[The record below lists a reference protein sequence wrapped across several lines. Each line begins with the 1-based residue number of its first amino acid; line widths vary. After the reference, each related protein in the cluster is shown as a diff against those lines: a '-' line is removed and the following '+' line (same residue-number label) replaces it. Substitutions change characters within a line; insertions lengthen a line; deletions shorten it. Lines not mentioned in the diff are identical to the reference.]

1 MKKLF
6 IGVAA
11 GFVIIASALAQT
23 PPDQVVREQTNRII
37 ELVKAN
43 KAAYERDPQ
52 KLYAMVEEVVL
63 PYFDFRVMAR
73 SVLGRYW
80 REANEEQRERFVKEF
95 KNLLV
100 RTYATALLKYTNQE
114 IRVLPFR
121 APSGGDKTAVVRTEV
136 IQPGGPSIPIQYSF
150 FQTDSTW
157 KVYDVTIDGIS
168 LVTNYRN
175 AYANKVKNEGLDA
188 LIQSLADANRK
199 GQVDVVAP
207 GAGAAKPAK

>member
-1 MKKLF
+1 MKKLLTT
-6 IGVAA
+6 IAAMLIMSAVA
-11 GFVIIASALAQT
+11 FAQT
-23 PPDQVVREQTNRII
+23 SPDQIVREQTNRII

-43 KAAYERDPQ
+43 KATYERDPQ

-80 REANEEQRERFVKEF
+80 REATEEQRERFVKEF

-121 APSGGDKTAVVRTEV
+121 APTGGDKTAVVRTEV
-136 IQPGGPSIPIQYSF
+136 IQPGGPSIPIHYSF
-150 FQTDSTW
+150 YQTDSSW
-157 KVYDVTIDGIS
+157 KVYDVAIDGVS

-175 AYANKVKNEGLDA
+175 AYASKVKNEGLDA
-188 LIQSLADANRK
+188 LIASLAEANRK

-207 GAGAAKPAK
+207 GAAAGKPTK